1 MKPAPVIYNNQ
12 DCKGGYRGSCRCAAS
27 ASADIAIYGA
37 GLGSYMPVGNGIS
50 KEEVEKN
57 RTAGSNST
65 SIRNDTTSFNG
76 TSAAYKVPVL
86 KEAHLTTPPQ
96 KSVATAAVT
105 RAVIRSLLVAGTIVT
120 LFFLCCSD

>member
-37 GLGSYMPVGNGIS
+37 GLRSYMPVGNGIS

-57 RTAGSNST
+57 GTRLLNST
-65 SIRNDTTSFNG
+65 VSLNT
-76 TSAAYKVPVL
+76 TSAANKVPAL
-86 KEAHLTTPPQ
+86 NQGHLTTPPQ
-96 KSVATAAVT
+96 KSVATAVVVG
-105 RAVIRSLLVAGTIVT
+105 AVIRSLLVTGTIVT
-120 LFFLCCSD
+120 LFLLCCYD

>member
-57 RTAGSNST
+57 GTRLSNST
-65 SIRNDTTSFNG
+65 ASLNTTSE
-76 TSAAYKVPVL
+76 AYKVPAL
-86 KEAHLTTPPQ
+86 KEGHLTTPPQ
-96 KSVATAAVT
+96 KSVATAVVLG
-105 RAVIRSLLVAGTIVT
+105 AVIRWLLVAGTIMT
-120 LFFLCCSD
+120 LFFLCCYD

>member
-37 GLGSYMPVGNGIS
+37 GLGSYIPVGNGIS

-57 RTAGSNST
+57 GTRLSNST
-65 SIRNDTTSFNG
+65 ASLNTS
-76 TSAAYKVPVL
+76 SAAYKGPAL
-86 KEAHLTTPPQ
+86 KEGHLTTPPQ
-96 KSVATAAVT
+96 KSLATAVVVG
-105 RAVIRSLLVAGTIVT
+105 AVIRSLLVAETIVT
-120 LFFLCCSD
+120 LFFLCCYE